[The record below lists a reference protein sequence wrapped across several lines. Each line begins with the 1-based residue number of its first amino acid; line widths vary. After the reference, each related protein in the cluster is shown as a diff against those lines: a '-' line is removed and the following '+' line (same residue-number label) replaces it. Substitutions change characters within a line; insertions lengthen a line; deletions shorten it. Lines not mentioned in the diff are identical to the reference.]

1 MTQQHLE
8 FDLFEFETKLR
19 DLVSDLVTPV
29 INKALEHDKLLS
41 NLIFANKKNEEFLNR
56 FENTFHKAIVRCVP
70 VDEFNKKIN
79 ELSSDK
85 KTDDSHFSLQ
95 FDSLATRVDHMNH
108 QFADLISRINLI
120 EEIQKNLKQQSETQY
135 KSFWEF
141 KENVSA
147 NLLNTESIVTTN
159 LQSNSE
165 MIENIC
171 KDIKLNSAS
180 IAEINGK
187 GIPEV
192 YVCLQKQENILN
204 EVNYKIKELFDVRV
218 HPYDLKKMENKLEF
232 EIKKAYQ
239 ENSAETHNIKEY
251 LDKMLRI
258 EISCGVS
265 DTLFQ
270 ILDMRQ
276 IKKLIPVVES
286 QLNGYNEEKVEEKVE
301 IKTEPVFTD
310 FLRSKTMKQNKNIEE
325 KINFAK
331 EKLITDEKSPL
342 KSLNQLNLKKLEF
355 DESDENSPTKLNS
368 DTTESNT
375 KREEDTKRIEAKD
388 PVLSTILTEKSF
400 DENSFD
406 PVSFQEQLQQL
417 ALDLKSMEAIKEE
430 ALATIKDS
438 TNKLIGKVLESK
450 QEFLTYV
457 SILTEECKQLGK
469 QRIKDINDVNTSIEA
484 VYKEI
489 SEKMAGVEVVDEK
502 ISKITEVVN
511 KNIESAKIIQSLM
524 ASDEDD
530 RQGLQLTGYS
540 ETKPK
545 SNGYLKPK
553 LSVTLKPECLSC
565 TGQNPLI
572 YSSFKMACLN
582 YYPSDVKYNSKSY
595 PRKFLIDKLGEYL
608 KAVEDDVESKEI
620 VTERLKPT
628 FANDESSK
636 RFKSHSRVRTISR
649 HILDFSTSKLCF
661 DPETPLRSR
670 KTIRSHK

>member
-1 MTQQHLE
+1 L
-8 FDLFEFETKLR
+8 
-19 DLVSDLVTPV
+19 
-29 INKALEHDKLLS
+29 
-41 NLIFANKKNEEFLNR
+41 KKF
-56 FENTFHKAIVRCVP
+56 
-70 VDEFNKKIN
+70 KK
-79 ELSSDK
+79 
-85 KTDDSHFSLQ
+85 
-95 FDSLATRVDHMNH
+95 
-108 QFADLISRINLI
+108 
-120 EEIQKNLKQQSETQY
+120 LKQQSETQY

-511 KNIESAKIIQSLM
+511 KNIESAKII
-524 ASDEDD
+524 
-530 RQGLQLTGYS
+530 
-540 ETKPK
+540 TKF
-545 SNGYLKPK
+545 NG
-553 LSVTLKPECLSC
+553 
-565 TGQNPLI
+565 
-572 YSSFKMACLN
+572 F
-582 YYPSDVKYNSKSY
+582 
-595 PRKFLIDKLGEYL
+595 R
-608 KAVEDDVESKEI
+608 
-620 VTERLKPT
+620 
-628 FANDESSK
+628 
-636 RFKSHSRVRTISR
+636 
-649 HILDFSTSKLCF
+649 
-661 DPETPLRSR
+661 
-670 KTIRSHK
+670 